1 MAPPGE
7 NSKMICATDTSNRP
21 GTVRRLL
28 DLRLF
33 VGRQRV
39 SVYRA
44 PLHGETRTA
53 SLPATL
59 SSFLS
64 LPSFDENSW
73 RQSAARGTHRQW
85 RNSPRTSSTCSS
97 DDVISSTCYR
107 ATADCCTLTL
117 YGRFNDMFVC
127 NWVSCLE

>member
-1 MAPPGE
+1 
-7 NSKMICATDTSNRP
+7 MICATDTSNRP

-73 RQSAARGTHRQW
+73 RQSAARGTRRQW
-85 RNSPRTSSTCSS
+85 RNSPSMPTASTRTVGTSQQHVGLTDNGGTHRVRQAPVPLTTSSLQ
-97 DDVISSTCYR
+97 R
-107 ATADCCTLTL
+107 ATEQLPTAVL
-117 YGRFNDMFVC
+117 
-127 NWVSCLE
+127 